1 MKLFGFRSD
10 SIFKKFLAFIYY
22 FLVVLFL
29 GFALFSD
36 PGFNTSIYDLFL
48 YKISLVL
55 IALAFLVSPLLLSNF
70 KIKGKTYKLKS
81 KPVRV
86 AVFVITFFFFFGGSF
101 LVNLGHSDD
110 YNVKFQQHFNDFKE
124 ELGSFAINFFDKVG
138 LSDAFSAFSFDDSLE
153 QSDTPVA
160 TGALLKV
167 NYIDVGQGDSIFIE
181 MPDETTMLIDAG
193 ESYEA
198 TTVID
203 YINSLGYTKID
214 YVVATHPHS
223 DHIGGMQEVIEN
235 FEVGNIY
242 MPKAASTSKTYENLL
257 DTIADRG
264 LTIKTAK
271 AGLKIIDKDQLLVEV
286 LSPTKDTYSDLNNYS
301 VVLKITYGAN
311 SFLFMGDAEKEVEEE
326 LVLDETI
333 DVIKIGH
340 HGSDT
345 SSSEAFVEQVKSQ
358 VAIISV
364 GEDNK
369 YDHPVLEIVERW
381 EEVGALIF
389 ETKDDGTII
398 AKSDGKNLEVTA
410 TASSKKYT
418 SSGLT
423 SDLLNDESSS
433 NNSLEE
439 SLELISLNTSIKAGD
454 PVNITVKGSPTTLY
468 DISVIYSSGPSSSK
482 DLYAKESDAD
492 GNVSWSFKVGNNT
505 KPGNYEIIIS
515 SESQK
520 ATYQFTVVE

>member
-1 MKLFGFRSD
+1 MKLFGFRSG

-22 FLVVLFL
+22 FLVILFL

-55 IALAFLVSPLLLSNF
+55 IALAFLASPLLLSNF
-70 KIKGKTYKLKS
+70 KIKGKIYKLKS

-86 AVFVITFFFFFGGSF
+86 AIFVITFLLFFGGSF
-101 LVNLGHSDD
+101 LVNLGHSAD

-124 ELGSFAINFFDKVG
+124 DLGAFAINLFDKIG

-153 QSDTPVA
+153 QSDTPVTA
-160 TGALLKV
+160 GALLKV
-167 NYIDVGQGDSIFIE
+167 NYIDVGQGDAIFIE
-181 MPDETTMLIDAG
+181 FPDKTTMLIDAG
-193 ESYEA
+193 ESYAA

-203 YINSLGYTKID
+203 YIESLGYTKID

-223 DHIGGMQEVIEN
+223 DHIGGLQEVIEN
-235 FEVGNIY
+235 FEIGNIY
-242 MPKAASTSKTYENLL
+242 MPKVASTSKTYENLL

-271 AGLKIIDKDQLLVEV
+271 AGLKIIDKDQLTVEV
-286 LSPTKDTYSDLNNYS
+286 LSPIKDTYSDLNNYS
-301 VVLKITYGAN
+301 VVLKVIYGAN
-311 SFLFMGDAEKEVEEE
+311 SFLFMGDAEKEVEKE

-345 SSSEAFVEQVKSQ
+345 SSSEAFVEQVKPK

-381 EEVGALIF
+381 EEIGAYIF
-389 ETKDDGTII
+389 ATKDDGTII
-398 AKSDGKNLEVTA
+398 AKSDGKNLEVMA

-423 SDLLNDESSS
+423 GDLSNNESSS

-439 SLELISLNTSIKAGD
+439 SLELISLNTSVKAGES
-454 PVNITVKGSPTTLY
+454 VNIKVKGSPHTLY
-468 DISVIYSSGPSSSK
+468 DISVIYSSGPSNSK
-482 DLYAKESDAD
+482 DLYAKESDAV

-505 KPGNYEIIIS
+505 KPGSYEIIIS
-515 SESQK
+515 SGTQK
-520 ATYQFTVVE
+520 ATYPFTVVE